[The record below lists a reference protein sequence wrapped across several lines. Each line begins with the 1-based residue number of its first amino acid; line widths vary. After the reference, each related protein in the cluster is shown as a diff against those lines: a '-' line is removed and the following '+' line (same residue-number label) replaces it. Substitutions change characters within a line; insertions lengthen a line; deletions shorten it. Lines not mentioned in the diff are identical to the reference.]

1 MNGLNITEYSFSGN
15 NGPILPKNDKARLA
29 VEAFYAA
36 SQRAKNELGCE
47 IELADETSV
56 SRLYQIPSG
65 NSVNPVLLV
74 QYISGNRNYTAQVKL
89 GGKDISVSS
98 LDSVVDQIMT
108 NLLNPDAKVN
118 HKRKK
123 KSARLIAKPDAK
135 VDEEFDLKY
144 NSEEE

>member
-1 MNGLNITEYSFSGN
+1 MNGLNTTEYSFLSN
-15 NGPILPKNDKARLA
+15 NGPILPKNDKAKLA
-29 VEAFYAA
+29 VEAFYVA
-36 SQRAKNELGCE
+36 SQRAKKELGCE
-47 IELADETSV
+47 VKLSDETSV
-56 SRLYQIPSG
+56 SRLYQILSG
-65 NSVNPVLLV
+65 NSINPALLV

-89 GGKDISVSS
+89 SGKDISVSN
-98 LDSVVDQIMT
+98 LESVVDQIMT

-118 HKRKK
+118 HKKKK